1 MFFFSLRI
9 APNRFPS
16 AHLLSATIHYG
27 VSFCFVFVFFRWAQE
42 NFVAMSKYCDAMETL
57 TIILT
62 WLMVALFPMSSLG
75 DRPNDSKTL
84 EVLQSLV
91 DLAIPAQSVQCPEKR
106 PTQWCDGRLFPCCIG
121 VNH

>member
-1 MFFFSLRI
+1 M
-9 APNRFPS
+9 
-16 AHLLSATIHYG
+16 
-27 VSFCFVFVFFRWAQE
+27 
-42 NFVAMSKYCDAMETL
+42 
-57 TIILT
+57 ILT

-106 PTQWCDGRLFPCCIG
+106 PTQRCDGRLFPCCIG